1 MAETSYAPC
10 GGLSLAYQVFGDG
23 PVELVYAGSFVSHLE
38 LFWTMPEF
46 EAFMER
52 ISTFCRVL
60 LFDKAGVGLSDP
72 VPQVRTLDERAAE
85 IEAVMDAAGFGRA
98 VLFGLSEG
106 GPAAML
112 FAATRP
118 ERTQALILAGTF
130 AYFGITE
137 WADFDRDPSELHARI
152 LTEMGEDYTP
162 STRQLATFQEFGRAS
177 VSQWGTGT
185 ALKLLLPAAGSVR
198 QLGMVERMSASPGM
212 ARATLG
218 ALFRIDVRSVLPMIT
233 APSLVIHA
241 TGDLVPVQGGRY
253 IADRIPGA
261 RMLEVA
267 GTDHAPWI
275 ANPDEITS
283 EIEEFLTGSHAAP
296 SQSHRALRTV
306 LFTDMVASTQHAAAT
321 GDERWRAVLH
331 RMGEITADLTGR
343 FGGVVVKSTG
353 DGHLATF
360 DGPTQAIRCAEALR
374 DQTEA
379 MGIEIRAGIHTGEC
393 ELMDGDIGGIA
404 VHIAA
409 RILGLAGA
417 GEILVSSTVRDLVVG
432 SGTGFEDRGDVE
444 LRGVPGTWRLLAV
457 DRHGARA
464 GTPEAELSSVPTPG
478 PRPTMR
484 RSDQAMALMARRMP
498 RIVRGH
504 RPGDP
509 GIPRHLTV
517 RHRSGR
523 GCRVRGWPDSRAGP
537 SPPSCRRRVR
547 WSWRKR
553 YRER

>member
-23 PVELVYAGSFVSHLE
+23 PVDLVYAGSFVSHLE

-60 LFDKAGVGLSDP
+60 LYDKAGVGLSDP

-177 VSQWGTGT
+177 TSQWGTGA
-185 ALKLLLPAAGSVR
+185 ALKLLLPDAGSVR

-218 ALFRIDVRSVLPMIT
+218 ALFRIDVRSVLSTIM
-233 APSLVIHA
+233 APTLVIHA
-241 TGDLVPVQGGRY
+241 TGDLVPIQGGRY
-253 IADRIPGA
+253 IAAHVPGA
-261 RMLEVA
+261 RLFEVD

-331 RMGEITADLTGR
+331 RMAEITADLAGR

-374 DQTEA
+374 DQTET

-393 ELMDGDIGGIA
+393 ELLDGDIGGIA

-432 SGTGFEDRGDVE
+432 SGTGFVDRGDVE

-478 PRPTMR
+478 PKPTMR
-484 RSDQAMALMARRMP
+484 RSDQAMAVMARRMP
-498 RIVRGH
+498 RIVRGIA
-504 RPGDP
+504 RVTPGTRVTGP
-509 GIPRHLTV
+509 PV
-517 RHRSGR
+517 RR
-523 GCRVRGWPDSRAGP
+523 
-537 SPPSCRRRVR
+537 
-547 WSWRKR
+547 
-553 YRER
+553 

>member
-38 LFWTMPEF
+38 VFWTMPEF

-52 ISTFCRVL
+52 FSTFCRVL

-72 VPQVRTLDERAAE
+72 VPQVRTLDDRAAE
-85 IEAVMDAAGFGRA
+85 IEAVMDAAGFERA

-106 GPAAML
+106 GPAAMV

-118 ERTQALILAGTF
+118 ERTRALILAGTF
-130 AYFGITE
+130 AYFGISG
-137 WADFDRDPSELHARI
+137 WDDFDRDPAELRARV
-152 LTEMGEDYTP
+152 LAEVGELYAPTTE
-162 STRQLATFQEFGRAS
+162 QFAQFQEFGRGSAS
-177 VSQWGTGT
+177 AWGTGK
-185 ALKLLLPAAGSVR
+185 ALRCLLPTFGSVR
-198 QLGMVERMSASPGM
+198 QLGMFERMSASPGM
-212 ARATLG
+212 ARATLQ
-218 ALFRIDVRSVLPMIT
+218 AAFRIDVRPILPTI
-233 APSLVIHA
+233 AVPALVIHA

-253 IADRIPGA
+253 LADHIPGA
-261 RMLEVA
+261 RMLELD

-275 ANPDEITS
+275 TNPDEIS
-283 EIEEFLTGSHAAP
+283 SAIEEFLTGSHAAP

-321 GDERWRAVLH
+321 GDERWRTVLH

-374 DQTEA
+374 DQTES

-393 ELMDGDIGGIA
+393 ELLDGDIGGIA

-432 SGTGFEDRGDVE
+432 SGTGFEDRGDVQ

-464 GTPEAELSSVPTPG
+464 GTPEAELASVPTPG

-484 RSDQAMALMARRMP
+484 RSDHAMAVMARRMP
-498 RIVRGH
+498 RIVRGIA
-504 RPGDP
+504 RVTPGA
-509 GIPRHLTV
+509 RLT
-517 RHRSGR
+517 
-523 GCRVRGWPDSRAGP
+523 
-537 SPPSCRRRVR
+537 
-547 WSWRKR
+547 
-553 YRER
+553 